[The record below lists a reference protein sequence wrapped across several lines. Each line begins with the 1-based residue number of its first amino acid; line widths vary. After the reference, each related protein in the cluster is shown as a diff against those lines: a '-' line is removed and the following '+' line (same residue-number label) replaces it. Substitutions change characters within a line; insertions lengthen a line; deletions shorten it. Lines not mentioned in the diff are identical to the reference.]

1 MPYNR
6 YDVRNKYNYRGRR
19 VNERTGLK
27 TFFLFFMPVI
37 IIAVIVLGVL
47 VSYWME
53 VGLPENKTS
62 ISTPDQVAVV
72 DDEVLLHVVNEH
84 YPYDETYV
92 PELAPFGG
100 VQVSRLAC
108 DDLDDMISDATS
120 QGIIIS
126 IKTGYVSYVDQG
138 KLFEK
143 TLDEIKKNNDYS
155 EIKAESETM
164 KICPEAGCSESQ
176 TGLLIRFTTNEKGNF
191 ADTQAGKWLS
201 KYSVNYGFVLRYP
214 EGEEADT
221 GMTYAPDIYR
231 YVGREH
237 ALNMRRYDMI
247 LEDYSYHISS
257 R

>member
-6 YDVRNKYNYRGRR
+6 YDIRNKYNYRGRR
-19 VNERTGLK
+19 VNEHTKLK

-37 IIAVIVLGVL
+37 IVGVFFLGIM
-47 VSYWME
+47 VSYWAE
-53 VGLPENKTS
+53 VGFNDAKTGV
-62 ISTPDQVAVV
+62 STPDQVIVV
-72 DDEVLLHVVNEH
+72 DDEILLHVVNEH
-84 YPYDETYV
+84 YPMDESYV
-92 PELAPFGG
+92 PELTPFGG
-100 VQVSRLAC
+100 AQVSKLAA
-108 DDLDDMISDATS
+108 DDLDEMISDANS

-126 IKTGYVSYVDQG
+126 VKTGYVSYADQAE
-138 KLFEK
+138 LFEK
-143 TLDEIKKNNDYS
+143 TLAEVKKNNDYS
-155 EIKAESETM
+155 EIKSESETM

-176 TGLLIRFTTNEKGNF
+176 TGLLIRFTTDEEGNF
-191 ADTQAGKWLS
+191 QNTKAGKWLQ

-221 GMTYAPDIYR
+221 GLSYAPDLYR
-231 YVGREH
+231 YVGKEH